1 MEDYIELALRTEP
14 SSEQYCEI
22 IKRINE
28 PEIIRLL
35 HAFIGLETEVG
46 EILDALK
53 KHLFYGKALDL
64 INHSEEIGDLFWYE
78 AIATDSL
85 AKLMFKNPYELE
97 NSIKEKNIA
106 KLKARFPDKFSN
118 NFAQNRN
125 LEIERSILENE

>member
-1 MEDYIELALRTEP
+1 M
-14 SSEQYCEI
+14 
-22 IKRINE
+22 
-28 PEIIRLL
+28 L

-64 INHSEEIGDLFWYE
+64 INLSEEIGDLFWYE